1 MHLKEN
7 ETNFDEVSKVSKF
20 CKKLFFSKRVL
31 N

>member
-20 CKKLFFSKRVL
+20 CKNYFLVKGVL